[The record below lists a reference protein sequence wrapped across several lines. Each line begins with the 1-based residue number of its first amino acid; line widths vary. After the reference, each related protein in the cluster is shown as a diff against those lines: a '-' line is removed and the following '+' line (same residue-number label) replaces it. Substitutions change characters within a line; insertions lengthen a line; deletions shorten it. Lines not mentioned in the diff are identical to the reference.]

1 MNRVLRSLFR
11 CSTPRVQ
18 TRSSLLALGRSQAAK
33 PSQRVALRV
42 ETLETRLAPS
52 SLSLPQPTV
61 CVNPQPLPPSQGPT
75 QSTTLGAPHTN
86 PIAIIAILIG

>member
-11 CSTPRVQ
+11 SSTSRAQ
-18 TRSSLLALGRSQAAK
+18 TRPSLLAHGRSHASK
-33 PSQRVALRV
+33 PNQRVALRV

-61 CVNPQPLPPSQGPT
+61 AVNPQPLPPSQGPT
-75 QSTTLGAPHTN
+75 QSTTMGAPHTN